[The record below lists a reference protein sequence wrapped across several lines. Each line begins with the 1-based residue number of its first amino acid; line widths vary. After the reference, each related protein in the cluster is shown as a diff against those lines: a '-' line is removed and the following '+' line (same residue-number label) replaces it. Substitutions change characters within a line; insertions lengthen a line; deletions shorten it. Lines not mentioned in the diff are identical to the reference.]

1 MRRAAAV
8 FLAGVMLLGSGVNA
22 FDTENKAE
30 GAYSPEGQKLQEY
43 LSIDLGKPLIQ
54 SSYYGYMNFIENFK
68 TNGYAM
74 YALELA
80 DALLETG
87 AEPDKEEY
95 MEILTHVIT
104 IYDMENAA
112 DAAEQK
118 KMDNLKSLEDYGGD
132 LLELGADALKTM
144 TGSGSSAGSLSEEIS
159 DAVGSLNMMA
169 ADSEAWAEGL
179 ADLEIMIADYSA
191 YDEFLELI
199 SEQSEGE
206 LKAAA
211 STLRSGMKE
220 AMEIRLDTCQN
231 LMDETFKN
239 YGAEVFSS
247 DFLQFL
253 MKMPEYEE
261 GAPLQ
266 WVAEAGLTAAE
277 IAGGSSWAL
286 GKDIGKLVGNTV
298 IGGEDLINRVREMM
312 ALYDISRILQDELLE
327 ISSDFVDCYGTETEE
342 EQAKRYAELA
352 QYLISCRMRG
362 EYCLSSIV
370 AEDAGLV
377 AWFNRQMSRAA
388 DEWYEEQADAIE
400 GIKDRI
406 LEITGGGAAE
416 EAESETEQ
424 PGPEQSGLGPLSPE
438 QLEYIKK
445 ILNVPDDL
453 PVEANQ
459 SEAYYWEGAGLWLI
473 YVEFRYQG
481 EPVASVEADAYTGEP
496 LADFWMYTP
505 PDSLTSQPE
514 PEETEQ
520 AHQGPYSDEELCEM
534 ARVYY
539 EARYSEAPPGI
550 QVDRTDGD
558 LVMIH
563 LYESMDDHLATYD
576 WYTVDRNTAEGVD
589 ILGDPIDLKNP

>member
-1 MRRAAAV
+1 MRRAATV
-8 FLAGVMLLGSGVNA
+8 FLAGVMLFGSGMNA
-22 FDTENKAE
+22 FGTENKGE
-30 GAYSPEGQKLQEY
+30 SAYSPEGQKLQAY
-43 LSIDLGKPLIQ
+43 LSVDLGKPLIQ
-54 SSYYGYMNFIENFK
+54 GDYYGYMNFIENFK

-74 YALELA
+74 YALEMA

-87 AEPDKEEY
+87 AEPDKEKY

-112 DAAEQK
+112 DAAEQR

-132 LLELGADALKTM
+132 LLELGADAVKVM

-159 DAVGSLNMMA
+159 DAVSNLNLLA
-169 ADSEAWAEGL
+169 ADSEAWAEGM
-179 ADLEIMIADYSA
+179 AELEIMMADYSA
-191 YDEFLELI
+191 YDEFLNLV
-199 SEQSEGE
+199 SERSEGE
-206 LKAAA
+206 LKSAAA
-211 STLRSGMKE
+211 TLRSSMQE
-220 AMEIRLDTCQN
+220 AMKIRLETYQN

-239 YGAEVFSS
+239 YGSEVFSS

-253 MKMPEYEE
+253 IEMPEYNGEN
-261 GAPLQ
+261 PLH
-266 WVAEAGLTAAE
+266 WFAEAGLTAAE

-286 GKDIGKLVGNTV
+286 GKDIGKLVGNAV

-312 ALYDISRILQDELLE
+312 ALYDISCILQDELLE
-327 ISSDFVDCYGTETEE
+327 ISSDFVDCYGTEAEE
-342 EQAKRYAELA
+342 KQAKRYAELA

-377 AWFNRQMSRAA
+377 AWFNGQMSKSA
-388 DEWYEEQADAIE
+388 DEWYADQADAIE

-406 LEITGGGAAE
+406 LEIIGDDAAE
-416 EAESETEQ
+416 EPESETEQ
-424 PGPEQSGLGPLSPE
+424 SGPEQSGLGPLSPE

-445 ILNVPDDL
+445 VLNVPEDL

-459 SEAYYWEGAGLWLI
+459 SEAYYWEGADLWLI
-473 YVEFRYQG
+473 YVEFSYQG

-514 PEETEQ
+514 ETVQ

-550 QVDRTDGD
+550 QVDGTDGD
-558 LVMIH
+558 LVRIQI
-563 LYESMDDHLATYD
+563 YESMDDHLTTYD
-576 WYTVDRNTAEGVD
+576 WYTVNRNTAEGVD

>member
-1 MRRAAAV
+1 MRRAATV
-8 FLAGVMLLGSGVNA
+8 FLAGVMLFGSGMNA
-22 FDTENKAE
+22 FGTENKGE
-30 GAYSPEGQKLQEY
+30 SAYSPEGQKLQAY
-43 LSIDLGKPLIQ
+43 LSVDLGKPLIQ
-54 SSYYGYMNFIENFK
+54 GDYYGYMNFIENFK

-74 YALELA
+74 YALEMA

-87 AEPDKEEY
+87 AEPDKEKY

-112 DAAEQK
+112 DAAEQR

-132 LLELGADALKTM
+132 LLELGADAVKVM

-159 DAVGSLNMMA
+159 DAVSNLNLLA
-169 ADSEAWAEGL
+169 ADSEAWAEGM
-179 ADLEIMIADYSA
+179 AELEIMIADYSA
-191 YDEFLELI
+191 YDEFLNLV
-199 SEQSEGE
+199 SERSEGE
-206 LKAAA
+206 LKSAAA
-211 STLRSGMKE
+211 TLRSSMQE
-220 AMEIRLDTCQN
+220 AMKIRLETYQN

-239 YGAEVFSS
+239 YGSEVFSS

-253 MKMPEYEE
+253 IEMPEYNGEN
-261 GAPLQ
+261 PLH
-266 WVAEAGLTAAE
+266 WFAEAGLTAAE

-286 GKDIGKLVGNTV
+286 GKDIGKLVGNAV

-312 ALYDISRILQDELLE
+312 ALYDISCILQDELLE
-327 ISSDFVDCYGTETEE
+327 ISSDFVDCYGTEAEE
-342 EQAKRYAELA
+342 KQAKRYAELA

-377 AWFNRQMSRAA
+377 AWFNGQMSKSA
-388 DEWYEEQADAIE
+388 DEWYADQADAIE

-406 LEITGGGAAE
+406 LEIIGDDAAE
-416 EAESETEQ
+416 EPESETEQ
-424 PGPEQSGLGPLSPE
+424 SGPEQSGLGPLSPE

-445 ILNVPDDL
+445 VLNVPEDL

-459 SEAYYWEGAGLWLI
+459 SEAYYWEGADLWLI
-473 YVEFRYQG
+473 YVEFSYQG

-514 PEETEQ
+514 ETVQ

-550 QVDRTDGD
+550 QVDGTDGD
-558 LVMIH
+558 LVRIQI
-563 LYESMDDHLATYD
+563 YESMDDHLTTYD